1 MNAEE
6 FRGCRM
12 RSDAK
17 FAHGNGSIQRGDR
30 RTLMASIR
38 IGLMSGAML
47 LALLVLS
54 VPRLAE
60 SLGLKPPP
68 GLASVAQLGPSV
80 PAWSQHLNGS
90 DR

>member
-1 MNAEE
+1 M
-6 FRGCRM
+6 RGN
-12 RSDAK
+12 AK
-17 FAHGNGSIQRGDR
+17 FAHGNKSVRGDEYR
-30 RTLMASIR
+30 SLMANIR
-38 IGLMSGAML
+38 IGLVSGAML

-54 VPRLAE
+54 VPRVAE